1 MSVVLLTA
9 MAWGQ
14 SSLKATSEIAAASQ
28 TTINGASVV
37 SGMTVFSNNR
47 IRTGGQGTAIIN
59 LGRLGRIEFGPN
71 TDMTLR
77 LSREGIG
84 GELHSNHVV
93 VSARAGVP
101 ITIKTP
107 KGMITTDGRQP
118 AALTIAVENKSARV
132 ITHMGEATV
141 TSGVEEDRAKVEH
154 VAAGEELL
162 QSVSRRGATGV
173 IWIGAEPVINRI
185 ATGDQNNSGLS
196 KPQPYYGGRGEIWEN
211 TWTMIR
217 HNPLMGVGLGA
228 YQTAYPIYAR
238 DNGVQGVTA
247 AAHNDYLQVLAD
259 AGVIGAAIALWFI
272 IVIFRGIA
280 RGVRSPDPMVAAI
293 ALGGGAGLF
302 GLLVHSLFDFNL
314 HLPSHA

>member
-1 MSVVLLTA
+1 MKNQLTIIHRILNVGGLMAFVLLLTA

-14 SSLKATSEIAAASQ
+14 SFLKATGEIAAASQ

-101 ITIKTP
+101 ISIKTP

-141 TSGVEEDRAKVEH
+141 TSGVEEDRANVEH

-162 QSVSRRGATGV
+162 QSVCSTSWQHIGPVTG
-173 IWIGAEPVINRI
+173 
-185 ATGDQNNSGLS
+185 
-196 KPQPYYGGRGEIWEN
+196 
-211 TWTMIR
+211 
-217 HNPLMGVGLGA
+217 
-228 YQTAYPIYAR
+228 
-238 DNGVQGVTA
+238 
-247 AAHNDYLQVLAD
+247 
-259 AGVIGAAIALWFI
+259 AIAVAKPTQMVGQVTSPVRMTATPNASTFPELFNA
-272 IVIFRGIA
+272 GISYSI
-280 RGVRSPDPMVAAI
+280 GPES
-293 ALGGGAGLF
+293 
-302 GLLVHSLFDFNL
+302 
-314 HLPSHA
+314 

>member
-1 MSVVLLTA
+1 MNNQLTIIRRFLNVGGLMAFALLLTA

-14 SSLKATSEIAAASQ
+14 SSLKATGEIAAASQ

-84 GELHSNHVV
+84 GELHSNHLV

-101 ITIKTP
+101 ISIKTP

-118 AALTIAVENKSARV
+118 AALTIAVENNSERV

-141 TSGVEEDRAKVEH
+141 TSGVEEDRANVEH

-162 QSVSRRGATGV
+162 QSVSSMGWQHIGPVTG
-173 IWIGAEPVINRI
+173 
-185 ATGDQNNSGLS
+185 
-196 KPQPYYGGRGEIWEN
+196 
-211 TWTMIR
+211 
-217 HNPLMGVGLGA
+217 
-228 YQTAYPIYAR
+228 
-238 DNGVQGVTA
+238 
-247 AAHNDYLQVLAD
+247 
-259 AGVIGAAIALWFI
+259 AIAVAKPTQMVGQVTSPVRMTATPNASTFPELFNA
-272 IVIFRGIA
+272 GISYSIGPESGEDRNSEA
-280 RGVRSPDPMVAAI
+280 PFETSI
-293 ALGGGAGLF
+293 TC
-302 GLLVHSLFDFNL
+302 FNNFMM
-314 HLPSHA
+314 PCRKKSEFKP